1 MSKRAC
7 VGVGGSR
14 WLAAA
19 VVRAAAAGVIAL
31 AGSAGA
37 LGTAIATAQPQGPDG
52 GFTAD
57 QSAAG
62 WAAYGRQ
69 CGECHG
75 QGLFGAEAPA
85 LRGIDFLN
93 GWAGRTTDE
102 LFTYLRD
109 EMPPGL
115 GGSLADGVYLGLV
128 AYILDMN
135 GARPGDAPLTAD
147 AAVTIGDAAD
157 IAEAERAAR
166 EGDRPR
172 RRSTRFV
179 NREVPHDL
187 APVTDALLA
196 DPPPGDWLSWR
207 RTRDGHGYSPLDQV
221 TRDNV
226 DELRLAWVLAIR
238 EGNHQT
244 TPLVHDGVMFLAN
257 PGNVIQAIDAVTGE
271 VIWQYRSPLPEDA
284 VQRGATRTLALYG
297 DKLYLATYDAALV
310 ALDARTGAEVW
321 RTVKADYTQGF
332 MQFGGPVV
340 ADGVVVTGINGCQ
353 RYKEQTCFITGH
365 DPDTGDELWR
375 TSTIALPGDPNDASW
390 GDTPPYLRA
399 GGDLWIP
406 GSYDPELGLFYIG
419 TAQAKPWVAASR
431 GMTTRQDALYTN
443 STLALNPTTGQ
454 VEWYFQHAP
463 GETLDLDIVYER
475 VLVDADG
482 EQWLFTV
489 GKDGILWKLDR
500 RTGAFV
506 DLRETVYQDI
516 FESIDRTTGRLE
528 YRQDIHDAG
537 IGDRVPAC
545 PSLLGGHNWQ
555 ASAYHPG
562 AGALVIPLHQACMFL
577 TGREVEFIE
586 GGGGEA
592 GRSEFTEMP
601 GSNGNVGKLAAYD
614 VRTMDE
620 LWSHEQRAAFL
631 TSTLTTAGGLVFAGD
646 ADRYYRAF
654 DIETGEVL
662 WETRLGAKAH
672 GYPITYEA
680 GGRQFI
686 AVPAALGGAFRSLTA
701 RSRRRSSSPRGAT
714 RCTSSLCRS
723 EAAEPS

>member
-1 MSKRAC
+1 MSKKTRG
-7 VGVGGSR
+7 GVRRTR
-14 WLAAA
+14 WPAARL
-19 VVRAAAAGVIAL
+19 VRAAAAGLIVL
-31 AGSAGA
+31 AGSSGGPGAVVAGA
-37 LGTAIATAQPQGPDG
+37 QPAGADG

-102 LFTYLRD
+102 LFAYLRD

-115 GGSLADGVYLGLV
+115 GGSLGDGVYLGLV

-187 APVTDALLA
+187 TPVTDALLA

-297 DKLYLATYDAALV
+297 DKLFLATYDAALV
-310 ALDARTGAEVW
+310 ALDARTGREVW

-332 MQFGGPVV
+332 MQFGGPVI

-365 DPDTGDELWR
+365 DPDTGEELWR

-475 VLVDADG
+475 VLVDAGG
-482 EQWLFTV
+482 EQWLFTI

-537 IGDRVPAC
+537 VGDRVPAC

-562 AGALVIPLHQACMFL
+562 AFALVIPLHQACMYL
-577 TGREVEFIE
+577 TGREVEFVD

-701 RSRRRSSSPRGAT
+701 ALTPEIFQPEGGNA
-714 RCTSSLCRS
+714 LYVF
-723 EAAEPS
+723 ALP

>member
-1 MSKRAC
+1 MSTEAR
-7 VGVGGSR
+7 VEGGGSR

-19 VVRAAAAGVIAL
+19 LVRAAAAGMIAL
-31 AGSAGA
+31 GSAGGPGVVA
-37 LGTAIATAQPQGPDG
+37 VAAQPPAAEG

-62 WAAYGRQ
+62 WAVYGRQ

-85 LRGIDFLN
+85 LRGVDFLN

-102 LFTYLRD
+102 LFAYLRD

-115 GGSLADGVYLGLV
+115 GGSLADGVYLDLV

-179 NREVPHDL
+179 NREVPHHL
-187 APVTDALLA
+187 SPVTDALLA

-226 DELRLAWVLAIR
+226 DELQLAWVLAIR
-238 EGNHQT
+238 EGNNQT

-257 PGNVIQAIDAVTGE
+257 PGNVVQAIDAVTGE

-284 VQRGATRTLALYG
+284 VRWGATRTLALYG
-297 DKLYLATYDAALV
+297 DKLFLATYDAALV

-321 RTVKADYTQGF
+321 RTVKADHTQGF

-340 ADGVVVTGINGCQ
+340 ADGVVVTGINGCE

-365 DPDTGDELWR
+365 DPDTGRELWR

-406 GSYDPELGLFYIG
+406 GSFDAELGLFYIG

-443 STLALNPTTGQ
+443 STLALNPRTGQ

-482 EQWLFTV
+482 EKWLFTI

-506 DLRETVYQDI
+506 DLRETVYQDV

-537 IGDRVPAC
+537 VGDRVPAC

-562 AGALVIPLHQACMFL
+562 AGALVIPLHQACMYL
-577 TGREVEFIE
+577 TGREVEFVD

-654 DIETGEVL
+654 DVETGEVL

-701 RSRRRSSSPRGAT
+701 
-714 RCTSSLCRS
+714 SLTP
-723 EAAEPS
+723 EIFQPEGGNALYVFALPE

>member
-1 MSKRAC
+1 MSTEAR
-7 VGVGGSR
+7 VVVGGSR
-14 WLAAA
+14 WLATA

-31 AGSAGA
+31 GSAGGPGVVA
-37 LGTAIATAQPQGPDG
+37 VAAQPQAADG

-85 LRGIDFLN
+85 LRGVDFLN
-93 GWAGRTTDE
+93 GWAGQTTDE
-102 LFTYLRD
+102 LFAYLRD

-187 APVTDALLA
+187 TPVTDALLA
-196 DPPPGDWLSWR
+196 DPPPADWLSWR
-207 RTRDGHGYSPLDQV
+207 RTRDGHGYSPLDDV

-226 DELRLAWVLAIR
+226 DELQLAWVLAIR
-238 EGNHQT
+238 EGNNQT
-244 TPLVHDGVMFLAN
+244 TPLVHDGVMLLAN
-257 PGNVIQAIDAVTGE
+257 PGNVVQAIDAVTGE

-284 VQRGATRTLALYG
+284 VRWGATRTLALYG
-297 DKLYLATYDAALV
+297 DKVYLATYDAALV
-310 ALDARTGAEVW
+310 ALDARTGEEVW

-332 MQFGGPVV
+332 MQLGGPVI
-340 ADGVVVTGINGCQ
+340 ADGVVVSGINGCE

-365 DPDTGDELWR
+365 DPDTGEELWR

-406 GSYDPELGLFYIG
+406 GSYDAELGLFYIG

-482 EQWLFTV
+482 EQWLFTI

-506 DLRETVYQDI
+506 DLRETVYQDV

-577 TGREVEFIE
+577 TGRAVEYIE

-672 GYPITYEA
+672 GYPVTYEA
-680 GGRQFI
+680 SGRQFI

-701 RSRRRSSSPRGAT
+701 TLTPEIFQPEGGNA
-714 RCTSSLCRS
+714 LYVFALP
-723 EAAEPS
+723 E